1 MDEMLK
7 TIEQKSNNR
16 PAAIDLNEIYQLFQD
31 LPLEI
36 AMFDLKGR
44 YKFVNQLYER
54 DTDMRK
60 FMIGKDD
67 TAYFAKKGIDE
78 SHADKRQVFF
88 RQAIIER
95 KIIKFTE
102 KLEIPEH
109 NKTLYYKRYFRPL
122 FGNDGEIKYVF
133 LFGNNLNAVIM
144 SQRELEYMA
153 YHDKLT
159 GIKNRDAFQEKLEH
173 MITEGSKQNNP
184 EVAGLLLCDLN
195 NFRLIN
201 DSLGTP
207 VGDIILKEVAARLN
221 LCVEQGDSVYRYG
234 GDEFIII
241 LRNVKHEFDAGRIA
255 EKISKYL
262 AKPFYANNHKV
273 NYMTSSIG
281 IVLYPRDGVDSETL
295 TRNAH
300 TAMASAKRGGK
311 NKYQFFTR
319 SMTELSVK
327 RLKIEKNLTELV
339 NKNEFDQQLQIL
351 YQPIVEKNEQNEYKI
366 IGAEALLR
374 WRNHE
379 LGLVKPSK
387 FIPIAE
393 ETNLISEIGEWLFQK
408 SCTEYQKLQDK
419 YGRPL
424 YLSLNFSPRQIRT
437 PDIVEK
443 IEKILYLTKFT
454 PQMLQLE
461 LTETSYLDDHA
472 DVDFIIRQFKRMGI
486 RLALDDFGVGFASL
500 SYLHKVPA
508 STIKIDRSFIKYMS
522 TSQHH
527 RELVK
532 SIIVLGENLEKDVV
546 AEGVEQVED
555 LYLLNSHRCYKYQGY
570 LFSEPIELSALEK
583 LLAKE
588 NLLTTLIQL

>member
-1 MDEMLK
+1 MEDIIATLEAK
-7 TIEQKSNNR
+7 TTNR
-16 PAAIDLNEIYQLFQD
+16 PSAIDLNEIYQLFQD

-36 AMFDLKGR
+36 AMFDINGR
-44 YKFVNQLYER
+44 YKFVNQLYEKDSDIR
-54 DTDMRK
+54 R

-67 TAYFAKKGIDE
+67 MAYFERKGFDKDQ
-78 SHADKRQVFF
+78 ADKRKVFF
-88 RQAIIER
+88 KQAITESR
-95 KIIKFTE
+95 IIKFTE
-102 KLEIPEH
+102 KLELPAQ
-109 NKTLYYKRYFRPL
+109 NKMLYYKRYFRPL
-122 FGNDGEIKYVF
+122 FGSDGQIKYIF

-159 GIKNRDAFQEKLEH
+159 GIKNRDAFQERLDQL
-173 MITEGSKQNNP
+173 ISDISKQDNN
-184 EVAGLLLCDLN
+184 EIAGILLCDLN

-221 LCVEQGDSVYRYG
+221 LCVDPGDMVFRYG
-234 GDEFIII
+234 GDEFILI

-262 AKPFYANNHKV
+262 SKPFYADQQKV
-273 NYMTSSIG
+273 NYLTSSIG
-281 IVLYPRDGVDSETL
+281 IVLYPRDGIDSDTL

-300 TAMASAKRGGK
+300 TAMASAKRNGK

-319 SMTELSVK
+319 AMTELSVK

-339 NKNEFDQQLQIL
+339 NKGEFDKQLQIL
-351 YQPIVEKNEQNEYKI
+351 YQPIVEKNKQNEYKI

-374 WRNHE
+374 WRNPE

-387 FIPIAE
+387 FIPVAE
-393 ETNLISEIGEWLFQK
+393 ETNMISEIGEWLFNK
-408 SCTEYQKLQDK
+408 SCTDYQRLQEKSDN
-419 YGRPL
+419 PL
-424 YLSLNFSPRQIRT
+424 YLSVNFSPRQIRT

-443 IEKILYLTKFT
+443 IDKILYLTGFK

-461 LTETSYLDDHA
+461 ITETSFLDDHT
-472 DVDFIIRQFKRMGI
+472 DVDFIVRQLKQMGI
-486 RLALDDFGVGFASL
+486 RLALDDFGVGYASL

-508 STIKIDRSFIKYMS
+508 STIKIDRSFIRYMS

-555 LYLLNSHRCYKYQGY
+555 LYLLDSHRCYKYQGY
-570 LFSEPIELSALEK
+570 LFSEPVELTALEK
-583 LLAKE
+583 LVAKE
-588 NLLTTLIQL
+588 NLLTTLIQH